1 MLDGNGK
8 EVSARSAFGLDMRS
22 EVTAMGV
29 QQGMSRKR
37 LPHQR
42 DLPPAV
48 KYQNPEKRQ
57 RDRRQARRDD
67 GRATDAK
74 QTQKYGRITAICV
87 GSASPSPTHGDQRG
101 GSSVQAN
108 HPSSGISAAR
118 SGNTAK
124 HLCLPDTKMMPNMP
138 KDTFPTNVST
148 SSPGTSVMKVQPDA
162 LGFVVQAQ
170 DMDFRP
176 GGLHHRD
183 V

>member
-1 MLDGNGK
+1 
-8 EVSARSAFGLDMRS
+8 
-22 EVTAMGV
+22 
-29 QQGMSRKR
+29 MSRKR

-48 KYQNPEKRQ
+48 KYQDLETRK

-67 GRATDAK
+67 GKATDAK
-74 QTQKYGRITAICV
+74 QTQKHGYITAIFV
-87 GSASPSPTHGDQRG
+87 GSASPSPTYGDQRG

-108 HPSSGISAAR
+108 HPLAGISAAR
-118 SGNTAK
+118 SGNIATNM
-124 HLCLPDTKMMPNMP
+124 CLADTKMLPNMP
-138 KDTFPTNVST
+138 KDAFPANVST
-148 SSPGTSVMKVQPDA
+148 SSPETSVIHVVQPDA